1 MATLPLIEW
10 DSDLVPLLRS
20 CSNDLLD
27 PLAAYITNNNKR
39 RISSELNTL
48 PIYRQQCPNHVA
60 YVDEIAAE
68 IQKFGGNT
76 IANILRG
83 GQGVPYRQVAL
94 DAARQLK
101 VDVSED
107 ADIMDIET
115 YLLAKVWQ
123 RAFDKMSDQEKRRFF
138 LDFGIAYGRDPKAL
152 PFMSI
157 QALIIGG
164 GFAAYRLSVII
175 ANAVAKQVVGR
186 GLSLATNRALTRSI
200 AAYAG
205 PVGWAITTLWAA
217 VDMAGPAYR
226 VTIPCVIHV

>member
-1 MATLPLIEW
+1 
-10 DSDLVPLLRS
+10 
-20 CSNDLLD
+20 
-27 PLAAYITNNNKR
+27 
-39 RISSELNTL
+39 
-48 PIYRQQCPNHVA
+48 
-60 YVDEIAAE
+60 
-68 IQKFGGNT
+68 
-76 IANILRG
+76 
-83 GQGVPYRQVAL
+83 
-94 DAARQLK
+94 
-101 VDVSED
+101 
-107 ADIMDIET
+107 MDIET

-123 RAFDKMSDQEKRRFF
+123 RAFDKMSDQEKRQFF

-217 VDMAGPAYR
+217 VDMAGPVYR
-226 VTIPCVIHV
+226 ITIPCVIHVGLIRRHKSMKFCPDSHASKADAKFCNECGKQLS